1 MCGIVDEKIRLN
13 TKKDPKLPQK
23 NHNYEKESEK
33 FYDNIAQRFDHS
45 FDGFLASFFKKFI
58 VKHLEVPRNANIL
71 DIGCAN
77 GTLLSMI
84 SKQKAIFGSG
94 LDISSEMI
102 KIASQRHP
110 QFEFKQ
116 GSAEAV
122 PFPKDNFDIIICSAS
137 FHHFPHPDR
146 FLDEASRLLKQDG
159 RLVIAEIHIPVVTK
173 LYNWR
178 LNSFSTEGDV
188 KVYQPKE
195 LVNLF
200 QEKGWKIVKRKIFL
214 QIQYYELQ
222 KL

>member
-1 MCGIVDEKIRLN
+1 M
-13 TKKDPKLPQK
+13 PHK

-33 FYDNIAQRFDHS
+33 FYDNIAQHFDHS

-58 VKHLEVPRNANIL
+58 VKHLEVPKDASIL

-77 GTLLSMI
+77 GTLLSML
-84 SKQKAIFGSG
+84 SKQTNISG
-94 LDISSEMI
+94 ADLDISSEMV
-102 KIASQRHP
+102 KVASQRHP

-122 PFPKDNFDIIICSAS
+122 PFPKNDFDIITCSAS

-159 RLVIAEIHIPVVTK
+159 RLVIVEIHIPVVTK

-178 LNSFSTEGDV
+178 LNRFSTEGDV
-188 KVYQPKE
+188 KVYQAKE
-195 LVNLF
+195 LVSLF
-200 QEKGWKIVKRKIFL
+200 QEKGWKIVNHKIFL

>member
-1 MCGIVDEKIRLN
+1 M
-13 TKKDPKLPQK
+13 PYK

-33 FYDNIAQRFDHS
+33 FYDNIAPHFDHS

-58 VKHLEVPRNANIL
+58 VKHLEVPKDASIL

-77 GTLLSMI
+77 GTLLSML
-84 SKQKAIFGSG
+84 SKQTNISGAG
-94 LDISSEMI
+94 LDISSEMV
-102 KIASQRHP
+102 KVASQCHP

-122 PFPKDNFDIIICSAS
+122 PFPKHDFDIITCSAS

-178 LNSFSTEGDV
+178 LNRFSTEGDV

-195 LVNLF
+195 LVSLF
-200 QEKGWKIVKRKIFL
+200 QAKGWKILKRKIFL
-214 QIQYYELQ
+214 QIQYYELK